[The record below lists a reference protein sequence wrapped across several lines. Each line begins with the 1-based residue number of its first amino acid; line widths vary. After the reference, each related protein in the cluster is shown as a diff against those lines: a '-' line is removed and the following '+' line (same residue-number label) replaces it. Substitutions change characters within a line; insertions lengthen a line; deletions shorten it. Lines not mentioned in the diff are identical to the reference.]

1 MSDTWEG
8 ARTKFPPHL
17 KPYLKAA
24 MEAAYQHQLW
34 DDRDETGT
42 SWNKAVCAAL
52 PYNPHTLSVSF
63 PSHSNVGS

>member
-1 MSDTWEG
+1 
-8 ARTKFPPHL
+8 
-17 KPYLKAA
+17 
-24 MEAAYQHQLW
+24 MEAAYQNQLW

-63 PSHSNVGS
+63 PVHLQLGS